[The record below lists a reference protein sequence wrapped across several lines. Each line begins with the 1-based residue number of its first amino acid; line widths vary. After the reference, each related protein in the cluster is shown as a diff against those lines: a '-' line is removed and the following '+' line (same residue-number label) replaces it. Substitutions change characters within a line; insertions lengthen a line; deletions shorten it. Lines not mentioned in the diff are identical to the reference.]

1 MSLFKATSI
10 ALNIAQNKLTFK
22 LEPIEFQSIIF
33 KKKLFS
39 KTLNS
44 PKDNSE
50 QLENYR
56 TTTVKCLYSSCS

>member
-1 MSLFKATSI
+1 MSLSKATSI

-39 KTLNS
+39 KTLNPS
-44 PKDNSE
+44 KDNSE
-50 QLENYR
+50 QLENY
-56 TTTVKCLYSSCS
+56 